1 MTDTGL
7 GQVQT
12 DVREIRKDMKDLVK
26 STGDTMVALTRI
38 EERVA
43 YHSSVVKR
51 VSGVVSLLGT
61 SLVLA
66 TVKAYEYLTK

>member
-1 MTDTGL
+1 MTEDTVV
-7 GQVQT
+7 QVQA
-12 DVREIRKDMKDLVK
+12 DIREIRKDVKDLVK